1 LGLQNHNKSFII
13 GNKKSVVD
21 SCPKIQSKIHRIH
34 TALSFHRVKKPVLA
48 KIIGSFHIEG
58 ESNLAEILSKH
69 RSFSSS
75 PDFLGMVI
83 QVIFMGRT

>member
-1 LGLQNHNKSFII
+1 LATKSLWWIAVPRFNQKFT
-13 GNKKSVVD
+13 GYTQPYHFTELKE
-21 SCPKIQSKIHRIH
+21 
-34 TALSFHRVKKPVLA
+34 PVLA